1 MATVPSWGPSFI
13 VSLNLYINTFDGE
26 NLMQDKWAEL
36 LRFTSTDN
44 NCCAIG
50 DRIPA
55 IFANKGGFIQVATQL
70 WRKGNRW
77 KNINLDVQTWYNI
90 EMKQFSQ
97 NNKVDI
103 QQIYILTKI
112 FSSYNCNISV
122 FLRSE
127 SQRNTEM
134 AGGEWKTLI
143 FHKC

>member
-13 VSLNLYINTFDGE
+13 VSLNLYINSFDGE

-127 SQRNTEM
+127 SQRNAEM

>member
-103 QQIYILTKI
+103 QQKYILTKI

>member
-1 MATVPSWGPSFI
+1 MTVLEVSCLAGAPVRQDNLVATVPSWGPSFI
-13 VSLNLYINTFDGE
+13 VSLNLYINSFEGE
-26 NLMQDKWAEL
+26 NLMKDKWAEL

-97 NNKVDI
+97 NNKVEI
-103 QQIYILTKI
+103 
-112 FSSYNCNISV
+112 
-122 FLRSE
+122 
-127 SQRNTEM
+127 
-134 AGGEWKTLI
+134 
-143 FHKC
+143 

>member
-1 MATVPSWGPSFI
+1 
-13 VSLNLYINTFDGE
+13 
-26 NLMQDKWAEL
+26 MQDKWAEL

-134 AGGEWKTLI
+134 AGREWKTLI

>member
-1 MATVPSWGPSFI
+1 
-13 VSLNLYINTFDGE
+13 
-26 NLMQDKWAEL
+26 MQDKWAEL

-134 AGGEWKTLI
+134 ASGEWKTLI

>member
-13 VSLNLYINTFDGE
+13 VSLNLYINSFDGE

-103 QQIYILTKI
+103 QQIQILTKI

>member
-13 VSLNLYINTFDGE
+13 VSLNLYINSFDGE

-36 LRFTSTDN
+36 IRFTSTDN

>member
-13 VSLNLYINTFDGE
+13 VSLNLYINSFDGE

-36 LRFTSTDN
+36 IRFTATDN

-122 FLRSE
+122 FL
-127 SQRNTEM
+127 
-134 AGGEWKTLI
+134 
-143 FHKC
+143 

>member
-13 VSLNLYINTFDGE
+13 VSLNLYINSFDGE

>member
-13 VSLNLYINTFDGE
+13 VSLNLYINSFDGE

-103 QQIYILTKI
+103 QQMTKI
-112 FSSYNCNISV
+112 YLNKDLQLLQLQYFSIS
-122 FLRSE
+122 S
-127 SQRNTEM
+127 
-134 AGGEWKTLI
+134 K
-143 FHKC
+143 

>member
-13 VSLNLYINTFDGE
+13 VSLNLYINSFDGE

-36 LRFTSTDN
+36 IRFTATDN

>member
-13 VSLNLYINTFDGE
+13 VSFNLYINSFDGE

>member
-13 VSLNLYINTFDGE
+13 VSLNLYINSFEGE

-103 QQIYILTKI
+103 QQKYILTKI